1 MKITIAILLALSLC
15 LGLCACGSSEEK
27 QTTPTTEPPIIES
40 GMKIDTL
47 FGVFSA
53 PEEDYQEKVIEGILI
68 SGYLLFNWSI
78 HAQAKGKVDIII
90 SGLTSTMYLASLG
103 V

>member
-1 MKITIAILLALSLC
+1 MKIINEQVQAQ
-15 LGLCACGSSEEK
+15 K
-27 QTTPTTEPPIIES
+27 
-40 GMKIDTL
+40 KRH
-47 FGVFSA
+47 V
-53 PEEDYQEKVIEGILI
+53 EDYQEKVIEGILI